1 LLPRF
6 QPSCCSLIAEINNDI
21 RVGLPSRASLRCIMT
36 QTAPIQ
42 PVERQPWVVH
52 LRHAGRVTP
61 EQFWKVCQDNPDWR
75 VELAA
80 GGDIVIMPPTGGE
93 TGARSLK
100 LAQQLGVWAEKNG
113 SGVAFDS
120 STGFV
125 LPNGAIR
132 SPDASWIVR
141 ERLARLSR
149 ARKRTFLPLCPD
161 FVVELRSPADRLTA
175 LQSKMREY
183 VSNGARLGW
192 LIDPQTRTAYVYRP
206 RGGVVRLR
214 RPARLSGDPVLGG
227 FVLDL
232 TTIWN
237 PGL

>member
-1 LLPRF
+1 
-6 QPSCCSLIAEINNDI
+6 
-21 RVGLPSRASLRCIMT
+21 MT
-36 QTAPIQ
+36 QAAANHL
-42 PVERQPWVVH
+42 VEREPWVVH
-52 LRHAGRVTP
+52 LRHAGKVTP
-61 EQFWKVCQDNPDWR
+61 DQFRKVCRDNPDWR

-100 LAQQLGVWAEKNG
+100 VAQQLGAWAEAEG

-132 SPDASWIVR
+132 SPDLSWVLR
-141 ERLARLSR
+141 ARLARLTR
-149 ARKRTFLPLCPD
+149 AQKRTFLPFCPD
-161 FVVELRSPADRLTA
+161 FVVELRSPTDPLRG
-175 LQSKMREY
+175 LQAKMREY
-183 VSNGARLGW
+183 VSNGALLGW

-206 RGGVVRLR
+206 RTSVVRLR
-214 RPARLSGDPVLGG
+214 RPARLSDQRVLPG

-232 TTIWN
+232 TSIWN
-237 PGL
+237 PGV